1 MEKLILL
8 IIVSAIAYSCATSK
22 TQDEEIADKTR
33 IAQERITLLKQAE
46 TSSNPAVLQQ
56 AELVKKQIHEE
67 TVRQERQDWFERNQF
82 IPWLILLFFTVFMFV
97 CRFFLKL
104 VFLRRIRWALDTV
117 FFDFD
122 KLQYEKIDAY
132 RKTPLA

>member
-56 AELVKKQIHEE
+56 AELVKKQIYEE
-67 TVRQERQDWFERNQF
+67 TVRQERQEWFERNQV
-82 IPWLILLFFTVFMFV
+82 IPWLILLFVTVLMFV
-97 CRFFLKL
+97 SRLFLEL
-104 VFLRRIRWALDTV
+104 VFYG
-117 FFDFD
+117 
-122 KLQYEKIDAY
+122 KSK
-132 RKTPLA
+132 

>member
-56 AELVKKQIHEE
+56 AELVKKQIYEE
-67 TVRQERQDWFERNQF
+67 TVRQERQEFM
-82 IPWLILLFFTVFMFV
+82 PWLILLFFTVLMFV
-97 CRFFLKL
+97 SRFFLEL
-104 VFLRRIRWALDTV
+104 VFYH
-117 FFDFD
+117 
-122 KLQYEKIDAY
+122 KSK
-132 RKTPLA
+132 

>member
-1 MEKLILL
+1 MKNLILL

-56 AELVKKQIHEE
+56 AELVKKQIYEE
-67 TVRQERQDWFERNQF
+67 TVRQERQEWFERNQV
-82 IPWLILLFFTVFMFV
+82 IPWLILLFVTVLMLV
-97 CRFFLKL
+97 SRLFLEL
-104 VFLRRIRWALDTV
+104 VFYL
-117 FFDFD
+117 
-122 KLQYEKIDAY
+122 KSK
-132 RKTPLA
+132 

>member
-67 TVRQERQDWFERNQF
+67 TVRQERQEFM
-82 IPWLILLFFTVFMFV
+82 PWLILLFFTVFMFV
-97 CRFFLKL
+97 CRFFLEL
-104 VFLRRIRWALDTV
+104 VFYHK
-117 FFDFD
+117 F
-122 KLQYEKIDAY
+122 K
-132 RKTPLA
+132 

>member
-22 TQDEEIADKTR
+22 TQDEEIADRTR

-67 TVRQERQDWFERNQF
+67 TVKQERQEWFERNEF
-82 IPWLILLFFTVFMFV
+82 RAWLIPLFFSLFMVLLQFLI
-97 CRFFLKL
+97 FFMK
-104 VFLRRIRWALDTV
+104 
-117 FFDFD
+117 
-122 KLQYEKIDAY
+122 Q
-132 RKTPLA
+132 RKPK

>member
-56 AELVKKQIHEE
+56 AELVKKQIYEE
-67 TVRQERQDWFERNQF
+67 TVRQERQEWFERNQF
-82 IPWLILLFFTVFMFV
+82 IPWLILLFFTVLMFV
-97 CRFFLKL
+97 SRFFLEL
-104 VFLRRIRWALDTV
+104 VFYG
-117 FFDFD
+117 
-122 KLQYEKIDAY
+122 KSK
-132 RKTPLA
+132 

>member
-33 IAQERITLLKQAE
+33 ITQERITLLKQAE

-67 TVRQERQDWFERNQF
+67 TVKQERQEWLERHEF
-82 IPWLILLFFTVFMFV
+82 GPVLILLFLTFFMV
-97 CRFFLKL
+97 VWHLFLEFMHRSK
-104 VFLRRIRWALDTV
+104 F
-117 FFDFD
+117 
-122 KLQYEKIDAY
+122 
-132 RKTPLA
+132 

>member
-1 MEKLILL
+1 MKNLILL

-56 AELVKKQIHEE
+56 AELVKKQIYEE
-67 TVRQERQDWFERNQF
+67 TVRQERQEWFERNQV
-82 IPWLILLFFTVFMFV
+82 IPWLILLFFTVLMFV
-97 CRFFLKL
+97 SRLFLEL
-104 VFLRRIRWALDTV
+104 VFYLK
-117 FFDFD
+117 F
-122 KLQYEKIDAY
+122 K
-132 RKTPLA
+132 